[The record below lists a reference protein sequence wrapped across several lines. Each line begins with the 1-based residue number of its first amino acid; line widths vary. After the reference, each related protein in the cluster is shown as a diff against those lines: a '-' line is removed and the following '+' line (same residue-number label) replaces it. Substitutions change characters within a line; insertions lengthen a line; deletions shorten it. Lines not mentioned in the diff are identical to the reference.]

1 MSWELLFSAK
11 LIFDGEL
18 ITLEV
23 YVNVASGPE
32 GVSESAGAWLREE
45 ESVGCG
51 EILKG
56 GKHELSFPARTK
68 KDAEGNI
75 SPGVPCAETLAV
87 SI

>member
-1 MSWELLFSAK
+1 MSWGLVDSAK

-18 ITLEV
+18 ITLEA
-23 YVNVASGPE
+23 YVDVVSGPE
-32 GVSESAGAWLREE
+32 GVSDSAGAWLGEE
-45 ESVGCG
+45 ENVGCG
-51 EILKG
+51 EILEA

-87 SI
+87 SV